1 MVGIIRLTYRKV
13 VSGIARRT
21 QVQWADNEVF
31 SSPYYRLISVHF
43 RMSSNSN
50 NSLSATAKMKSA
62 MIFYKPAIDEQRG
75 RVVLRLTDSI
85 KPMII
90 TLIVTSW
97 SRLSRLTWGVGHNAT
112 SICHN
117 EVGGACH
124 VKVFPAAVDT
134 SYWSQFLLAARLSI
148 TAWQD
153 NLCVCH
159 ACRRTCLPL

>member
-90 TLIVTSW
+90 TLIVTS
-97 SRLSRLTWGVGHNAT
+97 
-112 SICHN
+112 
-117 EVGGACH
+117 
-124 VKVFPAAVDT
+124 
-134 SYWSQFLLAARLSI
+134 
-148 TAWQD
+148 
-153 NLCVCH
+153 
-159 ACRRTCLPL
+159 